1 MAEAQIQKV
10 SPNHEMMINWLIEN
24 PDRTHNDA
32 AAFFGVSPTWF
43 SIVTNS
49 DAFQTKLKQRQ
60 DELFDKLGNGVIT
73 RLKAVSEVSLEKL
86 GDMVHKSVDPTFVL
100 ESTEMLLKAQGMGGQ
115 KSGAPST
122 GGNSFS
128 QQNNYIF
135 PVVDKDNLAEA
146 RARIMKPTGTE
157 IEGSVKVLPDKE

>member
-1 MAEAQIQKV
+1 MAENQIQKV
-10 SPNHEMMINWLIEN
+10 GPNHEMMINWLIAN
-24 PDRTHNDA
+24 PDRPHNDA
-32 AAFFGVSPTWF
+32 AREFGVTPTWF
-43 SIVTNS
+43 SIVVNS
-49 DAFQTKLKQRQ
+49 DAFKAKLKERQ
-60 DELFDKLGNGVIT
+60 DQLYDKLSTGVVT

-86 GDMVHKSVDPTFVL
+86 GDMVHDSMDPNFIL

-115 KSGAPST
+115 KSGGAPS
-122 GGNSFS
+122 GASSFS

-157 IEGSVKVLPDKE
+157 IEGSVKVLSDQE